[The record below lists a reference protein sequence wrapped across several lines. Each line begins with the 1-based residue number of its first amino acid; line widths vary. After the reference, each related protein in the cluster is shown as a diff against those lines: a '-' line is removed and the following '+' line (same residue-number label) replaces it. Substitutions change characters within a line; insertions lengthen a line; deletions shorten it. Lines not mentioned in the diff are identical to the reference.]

1 MATFHVSAVKRI
13 YLDTTVEA
21 ETREEA
27 VRIAENE
34 LTTDDFEETNT
45 DFTLTHVSF

>member
-27 VRIAENE
+27 VRIADEDLITE
-34 LTTDDFEETNT
+34 DFEETGT
-45 DFTLTHVSF
+45 DFTLTHVSY